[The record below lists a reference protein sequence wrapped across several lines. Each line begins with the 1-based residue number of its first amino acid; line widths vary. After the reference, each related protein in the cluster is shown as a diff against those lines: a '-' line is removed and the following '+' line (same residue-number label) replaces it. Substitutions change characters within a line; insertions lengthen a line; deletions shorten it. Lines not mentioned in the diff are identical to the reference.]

1 MDTFLAAI
9 IAQIA
14 YVFLAIIFG
23 ALILHLVIRT
33 AITAGMKSYKRW
45 ERSGDA

>member
-1 MDTFLAAI
+1 MDTFTAALVF
-9 IAQIA
+9 QITA
-14 YVFLAIIFG
+14 GILS
-23 ALILHLVIRT
+23 LILGSLLLYTIIRA

>member
-1 MDTFLAAI
+1 MDTFLAAT

-14 YVFLAIIFG
+14 CLLLGIIFG
-23 ALILHLVIRT
+23 ALILYLVIRT